1 MKQACVQQK
10 LSGSSFEG
18 GYISGIPAGSHSAR
32 TTEIIHKSCVGKVLM
47 HACLLYPGQADFS
60 A

>member
-18 GYISGIPAGSHSAR
+18 GYISGITAGLHYAR

-47 HACLLYPGQADFS
+47 HTGLLYPNQTDFS